1 MDEWADEM
9 RTLGQA
15 FSTLEPQLTH
25 ASEMVREELRELNAI
40 EEGDLHVRFGG
51 KIAEYKKVRF
61 VHAAQESFYYR
72 THNMDLHPH
81 YLHIWPLQ
89 ARTNLKILE
98 DTHEENAE
106 NATNLSD
113 DLQFLSEELNRLKK
127 KVDGEASSV
136 SDTSPLVEIRAAI
149 QHLRKEN
156 KELDVLLGVLD
167 NELTQ
172 ARIND
177 VNPKEHNPSNDE
189 SEDDSSLDDD

>member
-1 MDEWADEM
+1 MKILKMILLLHLGEKPSHARERVLVVERLSSRLNGVVHNVRTLFSCANAMDEWADEM

-81 YLHIWPLQ
+81 YLHI
-89 ARTNLKILE
+89 
-98 DTHEENAE
+98 
-106 NATNLSD
+106 
-113 DLQFLSEELNRLKK
+113 
-127 KVDGEASSV
+127 
-136 SDTSPLVEIRAAI
+136 
-149 QHLRKEN
+149 
-156 KELDVLLGVLD
+156 
-167 NELTQ
+167 
-172 ARIND
+172 
-177 VNPKEHNPSNDE
+177 
-189 SEDDSSLDDD
+189 

>member
-1 MDEWADEM
+1 
-9 RTLGQA
+9 
-15 FSTLEPQLTH
+15 
-25 ASEMVREELRELNAI
+25 
-40 EEGDLHVRFGG
+40 
-51 KIAEYKKVRF
+51 
-61 VHAAQESFYYR
+61 
-72 THNMDLHPH
+72 
-81 YLHIWPLQ
+81 
-89 ARTNLKILE
+89 
-98 DTHEENAE
+98 
-106 NATNLSD
+106 
-113 DLQFLSEELNRLKK
+113 LQFLSEELNRLKK